1 MKKIYE
7 APLVRVTY
15 FKNADSIANLQISG
29 VSVTSKKGIYNA
41 NSKTSW
47 SQLE

>member
-15 FKNADSIANLQISG
+15 FKNADSIALISDPS
-29 VSVTSKKGIYNA
+29 VSSKKGIYNV

-47 SQLE
+47 NQLK